1 MQRLPFLIEVVAS
14 TVHSCVEA
22 ELGGASRIELCSA
35 LGVAGI
41 TPSSGL
47 LEVVKRHISIPVYVM
62 IRPREGDFTY
72 SASEL
77 EVMKRE
83 IDLLGESGADG
94 FVFGVLTEQGT
105 VDIST
110 TSQLVKH
117 CGNKPVTFHR
127 AIDCTQN
134 LLASVSEIAGCG
146 CERILTSGGKK
157 SGPEGKEMILA
168 MHDVAA
174 GNILI
179 MPGGGIRPDT
189 FSDIYHPNLSEYH
202 LSGRSA
208 RISQSPSQLF
218 DMDWAET
225 SREAIAHVKNYQNEK
240 TSSVSTAK

>member
-1 MQRLPFLIEVVAS
+1 MQRYPYLIEVVAS

-35 LGVAGI
+35 LGAAGI

-47 LEVVKRHISIPVYVM
+47 LEVIKRHISIPVYVM

-94 FVFGVLTEQGT
+94 FVFGILSEQGT
-105 VDIST
+105 IDT
-110 TSQLVKH
+110 KATGQLVNH
-117 CGNKPVTFHR
+117 CDDKPVTFHR
-127 AIDCTQN
+127 AIDCTEN
-134 LLASVSEIAGCG
+134 LLASLAEIASCG

-168 MHDVAA
+168 MHEIAE
-174 GNILI
+174 GKIII

-189 FSDIYHPNLSEYH
+189 FSNIYHPNITEYH
-202 LSGRSA
+202 LSGRSLK
-208 RISQSPSQLF
+208 RSPYPSQLF

-225 SREAIAHVKNYQNEK
+225 TRQAIAEVVYQEP
-240 TSSVSTAK
+240 V

>member
-1 MQRLPFLIEVVAS
+1 MQRLPYLIEVVAS

-22 ELGGASRIELCSA
+22 ELGGVARIELCSA
-35 LGVAGI
+35 LGAAGI

-47 LEVVKRHISIPVYVM
+47 LEVIKRHISIPVFVM

-94 FVFGVLTEQGT
+94 FVFGILSEQGSVDT
-105 VDIST
+105 VA

-117 CGNKPVTFHR
+117 CGEKPVTFHR
-127 AIDCTQN
+127 AIDCTNN

-168 MHDVAA
+168 MHEIAE
-174 GNILI
+174 GKILI

-189 FSDIYHPNLSEYH
+189 FGNIYHPTITEYH
-202 LSGRSA
+202 LSGRSPK
-208 RISQSPSQLF
+208 RSPYPSQLF

-225 SREAIAHVKNYQNEK
+225 SREAIAEVVYQK
-240 TSSVSTAK
+240 PA